1 MIYLFLVFI
10 FFLGASVGSFLNVL
24 IYRFHQR
31 KNIFGRSFCPHCQ
44 HQLYWFDLI
53 PIFSFF
59 ILRGRCRHCRQKIS
73 WQYPIVEMTAG
84 LLFLFSFVRLSS
96 QFSIFNFSAQ
106 GGSASGGQFSITL
119 FRDWIFISV
128 MIFVFVYDLKYMLI
142 EDAVVIPAM
151 VAVFF
156 LSLLAGQSLFTII
169 VGALMSWLFF
179 WLQYYLTKKR
189 GLGEGDLRLGIL
201 MGIMFG
207 WPNVLVV
214 ILISYIIGG
223 SICLI
228 LIMIGKKKL
237 FSEIPLGPF
246 LALGSLITMFFGSR
260 IVDLYFNLLL

>member
-73 WQYPIVEMTAG
+73 WQYPLVEFITG
-84 LLFLFSFVRLSS
+84 ILFSFSFLNL
-96 QFSIFNFSAQ
+96 FSRFYLLDSTFY
-106 GGSASGGQFSITL
+106 FLL

-169 VGALMSWLFF
+169 AGALMSWLFF

-207 WPNVLVV
+207 WPNVLVA
-214 ILISYIIGG
+214 IFISYIIGG
-223 SICLI
+223 FVSLVLI
-228 LIMIGKKKL
+228 IVGKKKL

-246 LALGSLITMFFGSR
+246 LALGSLITMFFGPM
-260 IVDLYFNLLL
+260 IIDFYFNLFL